1 MLNPSRI
8 MLNRDTKNTKGGE
21 ILEKA
26 QVNAE
31 KNEARDLLVRI
42 EKLGTGDKK
51 TILAALKGMLA
62 VVDVQKSERA

>member
-1 MLNPSRI
+1 M
-8 MLNRDTKNTKGGE
+8 
-21 ILEKA
+21 EKA

-31 KNEARDLLVRI
+31 KNEAQDLLVRI